1 MSNIDLIKFG
11 IIFALSYFAV
21 IIGLYFSKLH
31 KPRNSE
37 ELIKVILKIVTII
50 AVPLIIRDIVLLFTN
65 VISKDTVLSLLAAK
79 ITVLLILVLSA
90 LVYVKF
96 FAPDNLNDILRKEY
110 EKSQN
115 DKK

>member
-37 ELIKVILKIVTII
+37 ELIKVILKNSYNNSCPLNYKRHSFTIYECHIQRYSIIFTGCKNHCIV
-50 AVPLIIRDIVLLFTN
+50 DIGIER
-65 VISKDTVLSLLAAK
+65 ISVCEIFCT
-79 ITVLLILVLSA
+79 
-90 LVYVKF
+90 
-96 FAPDNLNDILRKEY
+96 R
-110 EKSQN
+110 
-115 DKK
+115 